1 MYEII
6 YTVKNNGYV
15 SVPVNQINLSG
26 KILLAN
32 GTFYK
37 GGCGA
42 PLVSGPAAEG
52 QVLNA
57 GEERNGS
64 FRCSA
69 PLYTGNSY
77 VYRLTVD
84 EENRIREGSEV
95 NNVAEKPIAGN
106 TSTPPATEQLPDLT
120 VSITGTS
127 FGSVTTNSNGSK
139 NARLIIS
146 YTVSNRGTASVK
158 ASQIIHLAGVSL
170 R

>member
-95 NNVAEKPIAGN
+95 NNVAEEPI
-106 TSTPPATEQLPDLT
+106 E
-120 VSITGTS
+120 V
-127 FGSVTTNSNGSK
+127 VVK
-139 NARLIIS
+139 NFF
-146 YTVSNRGTASVK
+146 
-158 ASQIIHLAGVSL
+158 
-170 R
+170 